1 MKEESAR
8 GSPEPVTDSVPQ
20 RKSHPVP
27 AHYMPLQTETS
38 AFDRVVN
45 QPVSAVRQPI
55 HGYIQP
61 AGVAHTAQ
69 LMATEEAENLPIG
82 SHLLADSV
90 SLLTKP
96 AAAPA
101 SESDKKEALGYGAK
115 PDEEEALEGEQAS
128 KGRRP
133 ILPSEIRKQGKS
145 HEGLFGGGELDTTT
159 MGSSSSASKPKVN
172 SEVQRE
178 LECNRR
184 QGPEQPPK
192 APENIERS
200 EAVMYI
206 QSGSVSQP
214 AKAKGP
220 VWKVSTAKHKVLT
233 RSMSDYTV
241 APKLASFHSKEST
254 EANAANG
261 EIGMVDTKVSV
272 AQLRNVFLETANANK
287 KTDL

>member
-8 GSPEPVTDSVPQ
+8 GSPEPVTDSVSQ
-20 RKSHPVP
+20 RKSQPVP
-27 AHYMPLQTETS
+27 AHYMPLQTEAS
-38 AFDRVVN
+38 AFDRVLN

-69 LMATEEAENLPIG
+69 LMATEEPENIFIGRRLLP
-82 SHLLADSV
+82 DSV
-90 SLLTKP
+90 SPLKS
-96 AAAPA
+96 AAPTA
-101 SESDKKEALGYGAK
+101 PEGEKKEALAYGAK
-115 PDEEEALEGEQAS
+115 PGEEESPEGEQAS

-145 HEGLFGGGELDTTT
+145 HEGLFGGEDLDTGV
-159 MGSSSSASKPKVN
+159 GSPSASKPKVG
-172 SEVQRE
+172 SDVQQE
-178 LECNRR
+178 QECRKK
-184 QGPEQPPK
+184 QVPEQQLK
-192 APENIERS
+192 TPENMERS

-214 AKAKGP
+214 AQAKGP
-220 VWKVSTAKHKVLT
+220 VWKVSKHKVLT

-241 APKLASFHSKEST
+241 PPKLEAFHSKSM

-272 AQLRNVFLETANANK
+272 AQLRNVFLETAHASK